1 MRTIFATHH
10 SQGVR
15 EIKKVG
21 KGETMK
27 DREHRIMVSQK
38 PTKRRALEEEAHADS
53 VKAKIM
59 TSQEDVT
66 LMMEPLMTSG
76 EALSAQ

>member
-1 MRTIFATHH
+1 MRTTFATHH

-38 PTKRRALEEEAHADS
+38 PTKRWALEEAHADS

-66 LMMEPLMTSG
+66 LMMEPLGTSV